1 VHTLTLNHALTLAQ
15 SSGDSDWIW
24 VLIQLAIVIVVFAS
38 FWQIFVKA
46 GQPGWAGIVPIYNFY
61 ILTKIVGRPWWWLIL
76 MIIPLVG
83 FIVAIMITHDLSKS
97 FGKGIGFTVGMVL
110 LPFVFYPL
118 LAFGP
123 AQYQGPAA
131 RR

>member
-1 VHTLTLNHALTLAQ
+1 MHTLTLNHALTLAQ